1 MKKILILFTIVFVT
15 NIETTIADN
24 HNSDFLMLTETQ
36 KDSSRLAELDRYWAE
51 LARTVQEGDFEGYG
65 ASYHKDAVV
74 VFATGKNKTS
84 VTLSKAL
91 AGWKEGFMKTKEGKQ
106 NDAVQFRFSQR
117 IGDENTAHETGI
129 FHFVSKD
136 ANGKLI
142 GEYTLHFEM
151 LLIKRD
157 GKWYGL
163 MEHQKS
169 AATEEEWRALKSIN

>member
-1 MKKILILFTIVFVT
+1 MKKILILFTMVFVT
-15 NIETTIADN
+15 NIETTIAEN
-24 HNSDFLMLTETQ
+24 HNSDFLMITETQ

-129 FHFVSKD
+129 FRFTSTNTD
-136 ANGKLI
+136 GKI
-142 GEYTLHFEM
+142 IAEYTLHFEM
-151 LLIKRD
+151 LLIKRK
-157 GKWYGL
+157 GKWLGL

-169 AATEEEWRALKSIN
+169 TATKEEWEALE